1 MNTSEIVKVKQ
12 ERARHVAAMREIQN
26 RSEAEKRASL
36 TSDEQAQWDRAFAE
50 ADRLQKQATQLEE
63 ADTRAAKLAAFETEL
78 RAAPAGQLEA
88 PAGGGD
94 KSSLERRAAFRKYL
108 LNGTDGLDGSERRA
122 LQGDLPASGGYL
134 EAPPEQLASLL
145 KFLDD
150 ALVVVG
156 LANVF
161 QITTRTGGFAPQL
174 TADPADA
181 EWTSELGIG
190 GSADTAMAFGKRE
203 LRAKPLAKS
212 IKVSRD
218 LLSSVPSVEAVVME
232 RLAYKH
238 AVALEK
244 ALLTGSGAG
253 QPLGVF
259 TASDDGI
266 PTSRDVSTDNTTTA
280 VTVDGLLNAIYS
292 VAPQYRRSPK
302 FGLLGHRDF
311 YKMVAKLKDGEG
323 QYLWEP
329 SVKLGQPD
337 VFKGV
342 PCYESE
348 FAPSTFTT
356 GLYVGLVGDFSYYWL
371 VRWMGAEIQRLNE
384 LYAGTNQIGFI
395 GRLHA
400 DGAPVLSQA
409 FARVK
414 LG

>member
-1 MNTSEIVKVKQ
+1 MSEIVKVKQ

-26 RSEAEKRASL
+26 RSEAEKRSAL
-36 TSDEQAQWDRAFAE
+36 TAEEQAQWDRAFAE
-50 ADRLQKQATQLEE
+50 ADKLGAKVKELEA
-63 ADTRAAKLAAFETEL
+63 ADERRARVAALDEEL
-78 RAAPAGQLEA
+78 RSVSGPGLDEVPAALRDGSP
-88 PAGGGD
+88 
-94 KSSLERRAAFRKYL
+94 ERRAAFRKFL
-108 LNGTDGLDGSERRA
+108 MHGNDSLDATERRA

-156 LANVF
+156 LASVF
-161 QITTRTGGFAPQL
+161 QLTTRTGGFAPQL

-190 GSADTAMAFGKRE
+190 GTADSTMAIGKRE

-218 LLSSVPSVEAVVME
+218 LLSSVPSVEAVVMQ

-244 ALLTGSGAG
+244 ALLTGTGAG

-280 VTVDGLLNAIYS
+280 VTVDGILNAIYS

-302 FGLLGHRDF
+302 FGLLGHRDL
-311 YKMVAKLKDGEG
+311 YKMLAKLKDGEG

-337 VFKGV
+337 MFKGV

-384 LYAGTNQIGFI
+384 LYAGSNQIGFI

-414 LG
+414 LA